1 MLILV
6 KNTKDP
12 NALVTDYVS
21 ESEDTKY
28 RHQSIPGQYKNSM
41 FKVCHNLVI
50 LRHDYTD
57 RDMIIP

>member
-21 ESEDTKY
+21 DSEDTKY
-28 RHQSIPGQYKNSM
+28 RHQFIPGQYKDSM
-41 FKVCHNLVI
+41 
-50 LRHDYTD
+50 
-57 RDMIIP
+57 